1 MSSPVH
7 THSGGH
13 IVSNAASSSGRGNN
27 SNSNANN
34 PTIHAA
40 VSSESKERQRQE
52 ETANIAMQLNR
63 MATDRAEIL
72 HGAQDLTT
80 FLEGFEKGYNAS
92 VLEEFPSPEQMDS
105 LLQDIEFQRE
115 KSVAALM
122 EISKSLDRLGNSSS
136 TDVTVDDELDLE
148 PKEVKRIGEDHNKGV
163 HSLAAK
169 LTVIFSKSKKYYNE
183 VLHSFAA
190 DGLDLDSDVKSM
202 ETEANVEQAL
212 IPMLQQKIVHLKK
225 EIELS
230 RMKSQ
235 STQVQWYAIR
245 KNVAC
250 CH

>member
-1 MSSPVH
+1 
-7 THSGGH
+7 
-13 IVSNAASSSGRGNN
+13 
-27 SNSNANN
+27 
-34 PTIHAA
+34 
-40 VSSESKERQRQE
+40 
-52 ETANIAMQLNR
+52 
-63 MATDRAEIL
+63 
-72 HGAQDLTT
+72 
-80 FLEGFEKGYNAS
+80 
-92 VLEEFPSPEQMDS
+92 
-105 LLQDIEFQRE
+105 
-115 KSVAALM
+115 
-122 EISKSLDRLGNSSS
+122 
-136 TDVTVDDELDLE
+136 
-148 PKEVKRIGEDHNKGV
+148 V